1 MKPIPWRVQLGAV
14 AAGYAMVFL
23 VGAALVFERHIQ
35 YVNNPADA
43 ASYGAMYAFGDLILG
58 LFIGGLFLVPTLLA
72 CPGHPQIGDG
82 VHEIFTDRSGLQPDR
97 ANLPGNFP
105 HPRRKR
111 GELVPG
117 LVLYGS
123 SVGFSDHYCRA
134 GSQPVAG
141 AICPCQATDLVC
153 VAGRAG
159 NNRLAVNTLLFF
171 SGGPPRVMR
180 QSRQSWID
188 ATGCSVFAGI

>member
-14 AAGYAMVFL
+14 AVGYAMVFL

-58 LFIGGLFLVPTLLA
+58 LFIGGLFLVPTLLLVLV
-72 CPGHPQIGDG
+72 I
-82 VHEIFTDRSGLQPDR
+82 
-97 ANLPGNFP
+97 
-105 HPRRKR
+105 RKSETAYTR
-111 GELVPG
+111 YSQTVLGFSPG

-159 NNRLAVNTLLFF
+159 NNRLAGSTLLFF
-171 SGGPPRVMR
+171 SGGPSRVMR

>member
-43 ASYGAMYAFGDLILG
+43 ASYGAMYAFGDLLLG
-58 LFIGGLFLVPTLLA
+58 LFIGGLFLVPTLLLVLVIRKSETA
-72 CPGHPQIGDG
+72 YTRYSQTVLGFSLTAPICLG
-82 VHEIFTDRSGLQPDR
+82 IFLIP
-97 ANLPGNFP
+97 P
-105 HPRRKR
+105 RKR

-123 SVGFSDHYCRA
+123 SAGFSDHYCRA
-134 GSQPVAG
+134 GCQPVTG

-159 NNRLAVNTLLFF
+159 NSRLAGNTLLFF
-171 SGGPPRVMR
+171 SGGPSRVMR